1 MRTHPICTPL
11 LLLLALASPAF
22 ASDGVREINQT
33 CAVQTGC
40 FPGDAAG
47 FPVTIT
53 APGSYRLTSNL
64 TIPDANTSGITL
76 SANDVGIDLNDFALI
91 GPVVCSGTP
100 LTCTPNSGS
109 GSGIDFSS
117 PSVRGTSIH
126 DGSVTGMGNTGIA
139 VSEQST
145 VTHVRARWN
154 RNYGIYASY
163 GSTISNSLAFQN
175 GLIGIFAERSATVSG
190 NSAYQNGATGIFAD
204 HGSTLSN
211 NSAYLNGN
219 VGIGTGTGSTISGN
233 AAYDNGNDGI
243 SAGDGSTILGN
254 SSNSNGDATSPSSD
268 DGISCG
274 WGCIV
279 RENATR
285 SNSGYGLTVGLDT
298 AYSDNVVTGN
308 TTGQV
313 RGAGSANGRG
323 GNYCAGTGTVSSNC
337 P

>member
-1 MRTHPICTPL
+1 MRTHPICAP
-11 LLLLALASPAF
+11 LLLLALTSPAF

-64 TIPDANTSGITL
+64 TVPDANTSGITL
-76 SANDVGIDLNDFALI
+76 SSNDVGIDLNDFALI

-100 LTCTPNSGS
+100 LACTPSSGS

-126 DGSVTGMGNTGIA
+126 DGSVTGMSNNGIA
-139 VSEQST
+139 VNEQST

-163 GSTISNSLAFQN
+163 GSTISNCLAFQN
-175 GLIGIFAERSATVSG
+175 GLIGILAEWSATVSG
-190 NSAYQNGATGIFAD
+190 NSAYQNGSTGIFAD

-211 NSAYLNGN
+211 NMAYLNGN
-219 VGIGTGTGSTISGN
+219 VGIGTGTGSTITGN
-233 AAYDNGNDGI
+233 TVRDNGSDGI
-243 SAGDGSTILGN
+243 NAGNGSTILGN
-254 SSNSNGDATSPSSD
+254 ASYSNGDATNPTLD
-268 DGISCG
+268 DGISCSS
-274 WGCIV
+274 GCLV
-279 RENATR
+279 RENSAR
-285 SNSGYGLTVGLDT
+285 VNSGSGLNLGSDST
-298 AYSDNVVTGN
+298 YSDNVVTGN
-308 TTGQV
+308 TTGQIS
-313 RGAGSANGRG
+313 GSGSANGRG
-323 GNYCAGTGTVSSNC
+323 GNYCAGTGAVSSNC